1 MAESVEDPS
10 ADPAMVLTAAPWVP
24 AHWCLTGAGSGM
36 VHKGAPPA
44 LSALEDGLRVA
55 HGLTN
60 HANPPTL
67 APIRIP

>member
-1 MAESVEDPS
+1 MAELVEDPS
-10 ADPAMVLTAAPWVP
+10 ADLAMVLTAAHRVP

-36 VHKGAPPA
+36 VRKRGATGP
-44 LSALEDGLRVA
+44 LRVEDGQRVA